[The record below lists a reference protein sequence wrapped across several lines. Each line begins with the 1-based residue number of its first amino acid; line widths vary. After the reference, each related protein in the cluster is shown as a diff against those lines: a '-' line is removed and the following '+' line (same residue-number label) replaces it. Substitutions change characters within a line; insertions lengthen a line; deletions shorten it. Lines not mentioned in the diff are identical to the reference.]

1 MTETVSA
8 SSEASAPARR
18 RTIAQLWRD
27 AVAAHRPGPAY
38 LVEGDDG
45 WSEVS
50 WDDAD
55 ERVRAYANGLL
66 ARGVRKGDNVALLA
80 RNSLDWALVDFAL
93 AQIGAVGVPVYA
105 SSSPRDV
112 GYLLAHS
119 EAVAI
124 VCEDATQLA
133 KVEAVA
139 DELAALQHVLTY
151 HDLEG
156 LAAHGRDFAAT
167 NPNALDQ
174 AAAAIEED
182 DLFTI
187 IYTSGTTGPPKGC
200 MLSHRNYYEM
210 ATVVDRMEATYYHPD
225 DVMLL
230 YLPLAHNY
238 GRLML
243 LLGAH
248 VGFTIAF
255 LADPLRVA
263 EALPQVRPTLLPSVP
278 RVYEKVHTA
287 VLARFDAATGAKKRL
302 IEWALPVGREVS
314 RLEGEGKPVPAG
326 LRAKHRLADR
336 LVFAKVREPFG
347 GRLRMPGS
355 GGAPLSKEIIE
366 FFDAVGLRIA
376 EGYGLTECTTACS
389 TNRPDSTGSARS
401 GSRCPGF
408 EVRIAADGEIEV
420 RSETVFQ
427 GYYKDPEA
435 TAAVLGPDGWLKT
448 GDIGELDADG
458 FLHITDRK
466 KDILVTAGGKNVAP
480 QNIEND
486 LKTSK
491 YVSQALVVG
500 DARPYVSALIT
511 LDPVEI
517 GRWAAEQGIEGD
529 QATLAADERVRE
541 LLQGVVDDAN
551 RDRSRFEQVKRFAI
565 LPRDFTMEDGEITPT
580 LKLRRRAV
588 QEHFADDIEA
598 LYAEPRDGVARDGG
612 DRRVGLEPAR
622 ADVRAVVGE
631 ARDPHDVAGVR
642 RVDELAVADVDA
654 HVAEPAEEDEVAGCE
669 LVVGHR
675 RSVAVLR
682 GGVVR
687 QRHADLRED
696 VGHEARSSR
705 IRSTGSS
712 RPRRTAR
719 RGTGA
724 RSPTTPP

>member
-1 MTETVSA
+1 MTETAEAALGAHHA
-8 SSEASAPARR
+8 SGLR

-27 AVAAHRPGPAY
+27 SVGRAHPGPAY
-38 LVEGDDG
+38 LVESDEG
-45 WSEVS
+45 WNEVS
-50 WDDAD
+50 WSDAD
-55 ERVRAYANGLL
+55 ERVRAYANGFL
-66 ARGVRKGDNVALLA
+66 ARGIKKGDNVALLA

-93 AQIGAVGVPVYA
+93 AHIGAVGIPVYA

-124 VCEDATQLA
+124 VCEDAAQLA
-133 KVEAVA
+133 KVEEVSE
-139 DELAALQHVLTY
+139 ELSALQHVLTY

-156 LAAHGRDFAAT
+156 LAAHGRDFAQA
-167 NPNALDQ
+167 NPTALDD
-174 AAAAIEED
+174 ATEAIGED

-200 MLSHRNYYEM
+200 MLSNRNYYEM
-210 ATVVDRMEATYYHPD
+210 ASVVDRMETRYYHPE

-255 LADPLRVA
+255 VADPLRVA

-287 VLARFDAATGAKKRL
+287 VLARFDAATGTKRRL
-302 IEWALPVGREVS
+302 IDWALPIGREVS
-314 RLEGEGKPVPAG
+314 RLEGEGKPVPAA
-326 LRAKHRLADR
+326 LRAKHRVADR
-336 LVFAKVREPFG
+336 LVFSKVREPFG

-366 FFDAVGLRIA
+366 FFDAIGIRIG

-389 TNRPDSTGSARS
+389 TNRPDLYRFGSV
-401 GSRCPGF
+401 GQPLPGF
-408 EVRIAADGEIEV
+408 EIRIADDGEIEV

-427 GYYKDPEA
+427 GYYKEPEA

-448 GDIGELDADG
+448 GDIGMLDDDG

-500 DARPYVSALIT
+500 DARPYVAALVT

-517 GRWAAEQGIEGD
+517 ERWASEHGID
-529 QATLAADERVRE
+529 ADDASVLAGDERVHE
-541 LLQGVVDDAN
+541 LLQGVVDDVN
-551 RDRSRFEQVKRFAI
+551 RERSRFEQVKRFAI
-565 LPRDFTMEDGEITPT
+565 LPRDFTMEAGEITPT
-580 LKLRRRAV
+580 LKVRRRAV
-588 QEHFADDIEA
+588 QEHFADEIDA
-598 LYAEPRDGVARDGG
+598 LYAQSHLVAPSD
-612 DRRVGLEPAR
+612 D
-622 ADVRAVVGE
+622 
-631 ARDPHDVAGVR
+631 
-642 RVDELAVADVDA
+642 
-654 HVAEPAEEDEVAGCE
+654 
-669 LVVGHR
+669 
-675 RSVAVLR
+675 
-682 GGVVR
+682 
-687 QRHADLRED
+687 
-696 VGHEARSSR
+696 
-705 IRSTGSS
+705 
-712 RPRRTAR
+712 
-719 RGTGA
+719 
-724 RSPTTPP
+724 